1 MSLDHTAI
9 PERAALREGVLTC
22 GRRLGWSTRTA
33 IVFTERLTRRPWK
46 RCTGPEL
53 ASVLDELRAV
63 ARARAVALALAALGA
78 EPPLGRYG
86 GHRAPYK

>member
-1 MSLDHTAI
+1 MTLEHTAI

-53 ASVLDELRAV
+53 ASVLHELRAV
-63 ARARAVALALAALGA
+63 ARALAALGA
-78 EPPLGRYG
+78 EPPPGGSG
-86 GHRAPYK
+86 GHRAPGK